1 MITSPKPIRV
11 IPRGK
16 PIKKIIV
23 FRLNREAPPKGAGK
37 APQGKNVYDHGLV
50 FFLSAYFW
58 SRWPGGGLF
67 FVSAYRINVFINVS
81 DALLQLLMLLN

>member
-1 MITSPKPIRV
+1 MSKSLGPEQNSPTFSHYNFDQNPYQFVDFFCLGRQTAVITSPKPIRV

-50 FFLSAYFW
+50 FF
-58 SRWPGGGLF
+58 
-67 FVSAYRINVFINVS
+67 
-81 DALLQLLMLLN
+81 

>member
-1 MITSPKPIRV
+1 MQTAVITSPKPIRV

-50 FFLSAYFW
+50 FF
-58 SRWPGGGLF
+58 
-67 FVSAYRINVFINVS
+67 
-81 DALLQLLMLLN
+81 

>member
-50 FFLSAYFW
+50 FLLIGLLLGGW
-58 SRWPGGGLF
+58 RPGGVLPFLIGLPH
-67 FVSAYRINVFINVS
+67 
-81 DALLQLLMLLN
+81 

>member
-37 APQGKNVYDHGLV
+37 APPKGAGKAPQGKNVYDYGFV
-50 FFLSAYFW
+50 FF
-58 SRWPGGGLF
+58 
-67 FVSAYRINVFINVS
+67 
-81 DALLQLLMLLN
+81 